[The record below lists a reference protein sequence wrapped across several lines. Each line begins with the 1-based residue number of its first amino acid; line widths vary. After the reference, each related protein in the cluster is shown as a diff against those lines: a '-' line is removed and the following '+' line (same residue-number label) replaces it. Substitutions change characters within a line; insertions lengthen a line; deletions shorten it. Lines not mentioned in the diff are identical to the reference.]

1 MAKLIED
8 YGMIGDGETAA
19 LVHRNG
25 SIDWLCW
32 PRFDSDACFAGLLG
46 TDEHGH
52 WTIAPTGAYDSERC
66 YQPDTLILETKHKT
80 DSGTVQVV
88 DFMPIRD
95 ESRSVLIRIVTGLKG
110 KVALRN
116 ALNLKFNYG
125 QMLPWLEVEGSTA
138 IARFGPDVV
147 CLQSPF
153 ELQREGSVVTA
164 DFTVNEGEEVVF
176 VLAYG
181 DYTRPPS
188 DHIDPHEALRKTQ
201 SYWRDWI
208 GRFTG
213 QTDWHEAVKRS
224 LITLK
229 AMIYRPSGG
238 IVAAPTTS
246 LPEAAGGDMNWD
258 YRFSWVRD
266 ATFTLSALINAGYH
280 EEAVAWRNWLLR
292 AVGGDP
298 ENMRI
303 MYRVD
308 GSRRLEE
315 WIADWLPGF
324 RWATPVRIGNAA
336 AVQLQLDVYGELID
350 AVHLAAKAGISPPSE
365 HGLAVLNAV
374 VRHVEAVWRMPDQG
388 LWEARGEPRHHVYS
402 KASAWVVMDR
412 YVSESLTSARRDPA
426 ELARISA
433 LRDTMHEE
441 ICREGYDQGLGTF
454 VNYYG
459 CQDLDASLLLLPIIG
474 FLPANDE
481 RMART
486 IAAIEQDLVE
496 DGLVRRWRPN
506 GGGPPEATFLTCTC
520 WLAECQAMQGRHE
533 AACQTFERLLA
544 VQNDL
549 GLLAEEYDTRSKC
562 LAGNFPQALS
572 HLALVQT
579 ALTLCGPVV
588 KRGNA

>member
-1 MAKLIED
+1 MARLIED

-19 LVHRNG
+19 LVQRNG

-32 PRFDSDACFAGLLG
+32 PRFDSDACFAALLG
-46 TDEHGH
+46 TAEHGC
-52 WTIAPTGAYDSERC
+52 WKIAPADAYESDRR
-66 YQPDTLILETKHKT
+66 YQSDTLILETDHKT
-80 DSGTVQVV
+80 TSGVVRVV
-88 DFMPIRD
+88 DFMPIR
-95 ESRSVLIRIVTGLKG
+95 EHSSVLIRIVTGLKG
-110 KVALRN
+110 KVSLRS
-116 ALNLKFNYG
+116 ALNLKFSYG

-138 IARFGPDVV
+138 LAHSGPDIVR
-147 CLQSPF
+147 LRSPV
-153 ELQREGSVVTA
+153 ELRQEGSVITA
-164 DFTVNEGEEVVF
+164 DFTVNEGEELVF

-181 DYTRPPS
+181 DYTCPPP
-188 DHIDPHEALRKTQ
+188 DHIDPQEALRKTQ

-208 GRFTG
+208 GRFTKK
-213 QTDWHEAVKRS
+213 TDWPDAVRRS

-266 ATFTLSALINAGYH
+266 ATFTLAALINAGYH
-280 EEAVAWRNWLLR
+280 EEAIAWRDWLLR
-292 AVGGDP
+292 AVAGDP

-315 WIADWLPGF
+315 WTAPWLPGF

-350 AVHLAAKAGISPPSE
+350 AVHLAAKAGIGKASE
-365 HGLAVLNAV
+365 HGLSVQDAI

-412 YVSESLTSARRDPA
+412 YVSGPNIAARIDKA
-426 ELARISA
+426 ELARLCA

-459 CQDLDASLLLLPIIG
+459 CQELDASLLLLPLIG
-474 FLPANDE
+474 FLPATDE
-481 RMART
+481 RMAGT
-486 IAAIEQDLVE
+486 IAAIERDLVE
-496 DGLVRRWRPN
+496 DGLVRRWRPD
-506 GGGPPEATFLTCTC
+506 GGGTPEATFLACTC
-520 WLAECQAMQGRHE
+520 WLAECQAMQGRHD
-533 AACQTFERLLA
+533 AARKTFERLLS

-549 GLLAEEYDTRSKC
+549 GLLAEEYDTRARC
-562 LAGNFPQALS
+562 QAGNFPQALS

-579 ALTLCGPVV
+579 ALSLCGPVM
-588 KRGNA
+588 KRGS

>member
-25 SIDWLCW
+25 SIYWLCW
-32 PRFDSDACFAGLLG
+32 PRFDSEACFAALLG
-46 TDEHGH
+46 TDEHGC
-52 WTIAPTGAYDSERC
+52 WKIAPAGICESQRR
-66 YQPDTLILETKHKT
+66 YQTDTLILETTHKT
-80 DSGTVQVV
+80 ESGVVQVV
-88 DFMPIRD
+88 DFMPIHD
-95 ESRSVLIRIVTGLKG
+95 NGSVLIRIVTGLQG

-116 ALNLKFNYG
+116 ALTLKFNYG
-125 QMLPWLEVEGSTA
+125 QMLPWLEVTGKTA
-138 IARFGPDVV
+138 VARVGPDIVR
-147 CLQSPF
+147 LLSPV
-153 ELQREGSVVTA
+153 ELTCECGVITA
-164 DFTVNEGEEVVF
+164 DFTVSEGEEAVF

-181 DYTRPPS
+181 DYRKLPPE
-188 DHIDPHEALRKTQ
+188 HIDPHEALRGTQ
-201 SYWRDWI
+201 TYWRDWI
-208 GRFTG
+208 GRYTR
-213 QTDWHEAVKRS
+213 QTDWPDAVRRS

-303 MYRVD
+303 MYRID

-315 WIADWLPGF
+315 WIATWLPGF

-336 AVQLQLDVYGELID
+336 AVQLQLDVYGELMD
-350 AVHLAAKAGISPPSE
+350 AVHLAAKAGIDPPSE
-365 HGLAVLNAV
+365 HWLAMLDAV
-374 VRHVEAVWRMPDQG
+374 VRHVEAVWRVPDQG

-412 YVSESLTSARRDPA
+412 YVNGPITAGRHDLG
-426 ELARISA
+426 ELARLEV

-459 CQDLDASLLLLPIIG
+459 CQELDASLLLLPIIG
-474 FLPANDE
+474 FIPATDE

-486 IAAIEQDLVE
+486 IAAIERDLTE

-506 GGGPPEATFLTCTC
+506 EGGPPEATFLTCTC
-520 WLAECQAMQGRHE
+520 WLAECQEMQGRHE
-533 AACQTFERLLA
+533 EACKTFERLLA

-549 GLLAEEYDTRSKC
+549 GLLSEEYDTRSKC
-562 LAGNFPQALS
+562 QAGNFPQALS

-579 ALTLCGPVV
+579 AFLLCGPVM

>member
-19 LVHRNG
+19 LVQRNG

-32 PRFDSDACFAGLLG
+32 PRFDSDACFAALLG
-46 TDEHGH
+46 TAEHGC
-52 WTIAPTGAYDSERC
+52 WKIAPAGAYESDRR
-66 YQPDTLILETKHKT
+66 YQSDTLILETDHKSE
-80 DSGTVQVV
+80 SGTVRVV
-88 DFMPIRD
+88 DFMPIR
-95 ESRSVLIRIVTGLKG
+95 ENGSVLIRIVTGLKG
-110 KVALRN
+110 KVSLRN

-125 QMLPWLEVEGSTA
+125 QMLPWLEVEGTAA
-138 IARFGPDVV
+138 IAHAGPDIVR
-147 CLQSPF
+147 LQSPV
-153 ELQREGSVVTA
+153 ELTLEGTVVTA
-164 DFTVNEGEEVVF
+164 DFEVHEGEEFVF
-176 VLAYG
+176 VLACGNYIC
-181 DYTRPPS
+181 PPP
-188 DHIDPHEALRKTQ
+188 DHIDPHDALRKTQ
-201 SYWRDWI
+201 HYWREWI
-208 GRFTG
+208 GRFTKR
-213 QTDWHEAVKRS
+213 TDWPDAVRRS

-266 ATFTLSALINAGYH
+266 ATFTLTALINAGYH
-280 EEAVAWRNWLLR
+280 EEAIAWRDWLLR
-292 AVGGDP
+292 AVAGDP

-303 MYRVD
+303 MYRID

-315 WIADWLPGF
+315 WIAPWLPGF

-350 AVHLAAKAGISPPSE
+350 AVHLAAKAGIGDPSE
-365 HGLAVLNAV
+365 HGLSVQDAI
-374 VRHVEAVWRMPDQG
+374 VRHVESVWRMPDQG

-402 KASAWVVMDR
+402 KASAWVVFDR
-412 YVSESLTSARRDPA
+412 YVSGPLAAARLDKA
-426 ELARISA
+426 ELARLCA
-433 LRDTMHEE
+433 LRDTVHED

-459 CQDLDASLLLLPIIG
+459 CQELDASLLLLPLIG

-486 IAAIEQDLVE
+486 IAAIERDLVE
-496 DGLVRRWRPN
+496 DGLVRRWRPD
-506 GGGPPEATFLTCTC
+506 GGTAEATFLACTC

-533 AACQTFERLLA
+533 AARKTFERLLA

-562 LAGNFPQALS
+562 QAGNFPQALS

-579 ALTLCGPVV
+579 ALSLCGPVMT
-588 KRGNA
+588 RGSE

>member
-1 MAKLIED
+1 MTKLIED

-19 LVHRNG
+19 LVQRNG

-32 PRFDSDACFAGLLG
+32 PRFDSDACFAALLG
-46 TDEHGH
+46 TEEHGY
-52 WTIAPTGAYDSERC
+52 WKIAPAGAYESERR
-66 YQPDTLILETKHKT
+66 YQPDTLILETDHKT
-80 DSGTVQVV
+80 GNGTARVV
-88 DFMPIRD
+88 DFMPIR
-95 ESRSVLIRIVTGLKG
+95 ENRSVLIRIVTGLKG
-110 KVALRN
+110 KVSLRN

-125 QMLPWLEVEGSTA
+125 KMLPWLEVEGATA
-138 IARFGPDVV
+138 FAHAGPDIVR
-147 CLQSPF
+147 LQSPV
-153 ELQREGSVVTA
+153 ELSREGSVIIA
-164 DFTVNEGEEVVF
+164 DFTVNEGEELVF

-181 DYTRPPS
+181 DYICPPPG
-188 DHIDPHEALRKTQ
+188 HIDPHEALHKTQ
-201 SYWRDWI
+201 HYWRDWI
-208 GRFTG
+208 GRFTKR
-213 QTDWHEAVKRS
+213 TDWPDAVRRS

-266 ATFTLSALINAGYH
+266 ATFTLAALINAGYH
-280 EEAVAWRNWLLR
+280 EEAIAWRDWLLR
-292 AVGGDP
+292 AVAGDP

-303 MYRVD
+303 MYRID

-315 WIADWLPGF
+315 WIAPWLPGF

-350 AVHLAAKAGISPPSE
+350 AVHLAAKAGIGDPSE
-365 HGLAVLNAV
+365 HGLSVQDAI
-374 VRHVEAVWRMPDQG
+374 VRHVESVWRMPDQG

-412 YVSESLTSARRDPA
+412 YVSGPLTAARLDKA
-426 ELARISA
+426 ELARLGA

-459 CQDLDASLLLLPIIG
+459 CQELDASLLLLPIIG

-481 RMART
+481 RMAGT
-486 IAAIEQDLVE
+486 IAAIERDLVE
-496 DGLVRRWRPN
+496 DGLVRRWRPD
-506 GGGPPEATFLTCTC
+506 GGTPEATFLACTC

-533 AACQTFERLLA
+533 AARKTFERLLA

-562 LAGNFPQALS
+562 QAGNFPQALS

-579 ALTLCGPVV
+579 ALSLCGPVMT
-588 KRGNA
+588 RGSA